1 MRWTEDQYNDFL
13 RMRDAGNKNSA
24 AGAASNMEQAPSH
37 EPVGEKKIPRLDSP
51 CRIHVHSR
59 RHRLADP
66 DGISGKAAID
76 GLVHSGILPDDST
89 RYVQEVTYSQSKVK
103 TVDQEETEVIISW

>member
-1 MRWTEDQYNDFL
+1 MRWTEEQYNDFL
-13 RMRDAGNKNSA
+13 RRRDAGNKNSA
-24 AGAASNMEQAPSH
+24 AGSAGNVEQASCY
-37 EPVGEKKIPRLDSP
+37 EPVGAQEIPRLDSP
-51 CRIHVHSR
+51 CRIHIHSR
-59 RHRLADP
+59 RYRLADP

-103 TVDQEETEVIISW
+103 TVDQEETEIIISW